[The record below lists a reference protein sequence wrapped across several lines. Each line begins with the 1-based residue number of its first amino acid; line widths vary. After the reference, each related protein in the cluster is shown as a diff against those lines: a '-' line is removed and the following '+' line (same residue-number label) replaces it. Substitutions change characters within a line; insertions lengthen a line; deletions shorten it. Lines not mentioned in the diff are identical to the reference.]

1 MALEEYKKKR
11 DFKKTTEPSGEDGE
25 EDRNIFVIQKHDASH
40 LHYDFRMSL
49 DGVLKSW
56 AVPKEPPM
64 TKGTKRLAIMTEDH
78 PLGYATFEGTI
89 PRGEYGA
96 GTVEIW
102 DSGTFELEERG
113 DEKIVFVLYG
123 RKLGGRYVMLKFP
136 KAGVDG
142 WLFFKAD

>member
-11 DFKKTTEPSGEDGE
+11 DFRKTSEPAGVAGSEDE
-25 EDRNIFVIQKHDASH
+25 SIFVIQKHDASH

-56 AVPKEPPM
+56 AVPKEPPGE
-64 TKGTKRLAIMTEDH
+64 KGVKRLAIMTEDH
-78 PLGYATFEGTI
+78 PISYATFEGII
-89 PRGEYGA
+89 PKGEYGG

-113 DEKIVFVLYG
+113 DEKIVFLLKG
-123 RKLGGRYVMLKFP
+123 KKLSGRYVMLKFP

-142 WLFFKAD
+142 WLFFRAD